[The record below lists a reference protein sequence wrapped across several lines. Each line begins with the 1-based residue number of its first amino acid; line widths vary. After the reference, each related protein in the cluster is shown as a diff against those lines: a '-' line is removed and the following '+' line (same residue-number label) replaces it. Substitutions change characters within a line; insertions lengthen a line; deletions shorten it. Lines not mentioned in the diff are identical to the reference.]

1 MPIGKHQISGFRF
14 IVVFTFAM
22 SEIWSKLFSSLVGQ
36 DLKNFLSSLCGYEI
50 RRAGAYLLLCL
61 LAVIVA
67 RADDAAAPRYFDI
80 PAQRMDAALIEFSE
94 QADIQLMIATELVE
108 NLNSRGI
115 RGRYVPEDAL
125 TLLIVGT
132 NLTFHAVGQK
142 AIAIVRDDGA

>member
-1 MPIGKHQISGFRF
+1 MSVGMHRISGFGF
-14 IVVFTFAM
+14 IVVFTFVT
-22 SEIWSKLFSSLVGQ
+22 SEFWSKLFSSLVGQ
-36 DLKNFLSSLCGYEI
+36 DLKNFLSSRRRYEI

-125 TLLIVGT
+125 TRLIAGT

-142 AIAIVRDDGA
+142 AIAVVKDDGA